1 MAPLAGH
8 DHRAPP
14 RVRSLGPRGL
24 GRVRRLHG
32 AKLLRHAPGQAD
44 RLGRRSR
51 GGDRPDGARARRVQ
65 GGGRPHD
72 DPGARPRHG
81 ARGLPRGAPVHPLP
95 RAHHARPRAG
105 ARPAALGRR
114 HRRRP
119 RGVRSPR
126 PRGADAVAGCDP
138 RRLAIESE
146 VWEVDARLTGQGI
159 YSLLID
165 GVSYVADVTA
175 RDGACVVGVAD
186 ETYVIQVE
194 EATRYLIRTKA
205 GAAAGAGPQTL
216 TAPLP
221 GKITHVAV
229 RAGDT
234 VAAGD
239 TLLVIEAM
247 KMENELKAGAPG
259 TVAEVRVQPGQAVN
273 AGDVLVVIT

>member
-1 MAPLAGH
+1 MKFVATI
-8 DHRAPP
+8 
-14 RVRSLGPRGL
+14 
-24 GRVRRLHG
+24 
-32 AKLLRHAPGQAD
+32 
-44 RLGRRSR
+44 
-51 GGDRPDGARARRVQ
+51 GDRAERVEVTGAH
-65 GGGRPHD
+65 GRY
-72 DPGARPRHG
+72 
-81 ARGLPRGAPVHPLP
+81 
-95 RAHHARPRAG
+95 
-105 ARPAALGRR
+105 
-114 HRRRP
+114 
-119 RGVRSPR
+119 
-126 PRGADAVAGCDP
+126 
-138 RRLAIESE
+138 RLMIESE
-146 VWEVDARLTGQGI
+146 AWEVDARLTAQGI

-229 RAGDT
+229 EAG
-234 VAAGD
+234 AAPPGRG
-239 TLLVIEAM
+239 TPPLIEAREV
-247 KMENELKAGAPG
+247 ENEPQGRAPG